1 MAPKISIIVP
11 VYNVEKYLSICLDSL
26 INQTLNDIE
35 IICINDGSTDGS
47 LEILNEYA
55 KKDTRIKIIT
65 QKNQGLSMA
74 RNNGLKEAKGEYIS
88 FIDSDDWI
96 DTKMYEIM
104 YQQAKEDNSEIVVCN
119 LKLEKDNKTETYS
132 YWPIKKNGLINREET
147 QSYLFKHPS
156 YAWNK
161 IYKKTFLLN
170 HNLQFLKGILYED
183 VPFWV
188 QATLNVNRISYCTDY
203 LYHYRL
209 SREDAI
215 TKKKSEKQFDVI
227 KVVDITKKL
236 LEEYNVSQQITEN
249 FINWQKQIFVWMYH
263 LLPKNKQ
270 AEALHFFDELDVVIK
285 NDIYKKLFTTKCK
298 LYFCGIKLCSFRAKE
313 ASLFQRLFSLIPFFQ
328 LKKR

>member
-11 VYNVEKYLSICLDSL
+11 VYNVEKYLSTCLDSL
-26 INQTLNDIE
+26 INQTLKDIE
-35 IICINDGSTDGS
+35 IICVNDGSTDGS

-96 DTKMYEIM
+96 DTKMYEKM
-104 YQQAKEDNSEIVVCN
+104 YQQATEDNTEIVVCN
-119 LKLEKDNKTETYS
+119 LKLVRGSDEELND
-132 YWPIKKNGLINREET
+132 YWPIKKNGLINREEA
-147 QSYLFKHPS
+147 QSYLFKYPS
-156 YAWNK
+156 YAVNK
-161 IYKKTFLLN
+161 IYKKNFLIKN
-170 HNLQFLKGILYED
+170 NLQFIKGILYED

-188 QATLNVNRISYCTDY
+188 LAILNVSRISYCIDY

-236 LEEYNVSQQITEN
+236 LAEYNVSQQITEN

-263 LLPKNKQ
+263 LLPENKQ
-270 AEALHFFDELDVVIK
+270 SEALHFFDGLDVVIK

-298 LYFCGIKLCSFRAKE
+298 LYFCGIKICSFRTKRYVF
-313 ASLFQRLFSLIPFFQ
+313 FQKLFSSIPFFQ